1 MPDSV
6 LAELERRVRQG
17 ALADDPAQRRVAER
31 LDRLARD
38 LDGYAARPAAAG
50 WRKLLSGNE
59 HRKMPRGLYIHGDV
73 GRGKTMLM
81 DLFHAAAPVKLK
93 RRAHFHV
100 FMRDVHARIHAIRQ
114 QQRSGH
120 VWDDADPIAMV
131 ADQVAAEAHL
141 LCFDE
146 FQVTDI
152 ADAMILGR
160 LFEAFLRNGIVIVAT
175 SNTRPA
181 DLYLGG
187 LNRDAFLPF
196 IALIEQRLD
205 VLAIDDGRDYRRDR
219 LKGERVY
226 LTPLD
231 EGTRKEIDRLWKALT
246 DSEAG
251 SPTTLMVAGRTLAV
265 PQALK
270 GVARFD
276 FAGLCSKP
284 LGASDYL
291 AIAEAFHTVIVEN
304 VPKLSRERHNEARR
318 FITLI
323 DTLYDGAVRL
333 IVSAEALPEDIY
345 PEGEGGVAFQRTVSR
360 LNEMQSADYWERA
373 GLRER

>member
-1 MPDSV
+1 MSDSV

-17 ALADDPAQRRVAER
+17 ALADDPAQRQVASR
-31 LDRLARD
+31 LDRLAHE
-38 LDGYAARPAAAG
+38 LKGYAARPASAG
-50 WRKLLSGNE
+50 WRKLLAGNDQ
-59 HRKMPRGLYIHGDV
+59 RKAPRGLYIHGGV

-81 DLFHAAAPVKLK
+81 DLFHAKTSVRLK
-93 RRAHFHV
+93 QRAHFHA
-100 FMRDVHARIHAIRQ
+100 FMRDVHARIHGIRQ
-114 QQRSGH
+114 QQRTGH
-120 VWDDADPIAMV
+120 VWEDADPIAMV
-131 ADQVAAEAHL
+131 AEQIASEAHL

-160 LFEAFLRNGIVIVAT
+160 LFEAFLRNGIVVVAT

-196 IALIEQRLD
+196 IALIEARFDILG
-205 VLAIDDGRDYRRDR
+205 IDDGRDYRRDR
-219 LKGERVY
+219 LRGERVY
-226 LTPLD
+226 ITPSG
-231 EGTRKEIDRLWKALT
+231 ESARQEIDRFWKALT
-246 DSEAG
+246 DSECGA
-251 SPTTLMVAGRTLAV
+251 PATLAVAGRTIAV

-276 FAGLCSKP
+276 FSDLCSKP
-284 LGASDYL
+284 LGAGDYL
-291 AIAEAFHTVIVEN
+291 AVAEAFRTVILEN

-318 FITLI
+318 FMTLI

-333 IVSAEALPEDIY
+333 ILSAEAAPEDIY
-345 PEGEGGVAFQRTVSR
+345 PEGQGDAAFRRAVSR
-360 LNEMQSADYWERA
+360 LNEMQSADYWERSA
-373 GLRER
+373 RSHR